1 MQTPS
6 LRFLKTFHLAAK
18 LGSFK
23 AAAEELSVTASA
35 VSHQIKVLE
44 QQLGLLL
51 FERGPRSLSLTTAGA
66 LYLENIDALF
76 SRLESVTE
84 QLRRRFSREVVRLQ
98 VPPFFA
104 SELLVPR
111 LSSFSATHADIDIQI
126 ETDITPNENHSPD
139 ADISI
144 VVGAG
149 QWPDVQATR
158 LFPQAYVAACSPE
171 LLRHARIH
179 TVADLANEPL
189 IAHHHR
195 LDLWDRWAALF
206 GVEALRPKQLIE
218 FDSMSSIVHA
228 AEQGV
233 GIALV
238 SAPLAASR
246 FSSGSL
252 TKVFDT
258 ELATGECYFLVT
270 RPDDAQRLG
279 VQALI
284 GWLLQQYGAMAN

>member
-6 LRFLKTFHLAAK
+6 LRFLKTFHIAAK

-44 QQLGLLL
+44 EQLGLAL
-51 FERGPRSLSLTTAGA
+51 FERGPRSLSLTPAGA

-76 SRLESVTE
+76 SRLDSVTE
-84 QLRRRFSREVVRLQ
+84 QLRRRFSRLVVRLQ

-111 LSSFSATHADIDIQI
+111 LSSFSAAHGDIDIQI
-126 ETDITPNENHSPD
+126 ETDMTPNEDHSPD
-139 ADISI
+139 ADVSI

-158 LFPQAYVAACSPE
+158 LFPQAFVAACSPE
-171 LLRHARIH
+171 LLRHTHIR
-179 TVADLANEPL
+179 TVADLAREPL
-189 IAHHHR
+189 IAHNQR
-195 LDLWDRWAALF
+195 LDLWDRWAAMF
-206 GVEALRPKQLIE
+206 GIEALHPKQLIQ

-252 TKVFDT
+252 TKVFDA
-258 ELATGECYFLVT
+258 ELATGESYYLVT
-270 RPDDAQRLG
+270 RPDDAQRAG
-279 VQALI
+279 VRALI
-284 GWLLQQYGAMAN
+284 GWLLQQYGAAS